1 MSIFSTLFKATFVH
15 EGENSLFSFQQKT
28 CQVFTLKDSYC
39 YFLFRMALKRRIDF
53 LLEVDPSQK
62 KQLNMIHPVK
72 NVWLVGKG
80 GFFSESAMCFS
91 NLQISKKLFWKTIL
105 DFKFKFPPNF
115 SILLLAGNLNFK
127 FRIVFWNILF
137 GGLKES
143 CL

>member
-1 MSIFSTLFKATFVH
+1 MSIFSTLLKATFVH

-80 GFFSESAMCFS
+80 GFFSESAMCFL
-91 NLQISKKLFWKTIL
+91 NIQISKRKYSEKLSWTW
-105 DFKFKFPPNF
+105 
-115 SILLLAGNLNFK
+115 NLNFSP
-127 FRIVFWNILF
+127 ITVYWNWREIWISSP
-137 GGLKES
+137 G
-143 CL
+143 